1 MKKEGTTPQLL
12 ISYSDPFQRT
22 FKHLIQSRWLTWYDL
37 TPPAVSVFPVTLPST
52 LAHRIQAYIR
62 LHTQPL
68 LQSRACNR
76 LSLPPKVY
84 KIHLGGHFFHKNSLQ
99 QYFSAKTKGYN
110 QFLRLIPKNDLQ
122 CQSFTNAVTHQQH
135 TVQA

>member
-37 TPPAVSVFPVTLPST
+37 TPPAVSLPST
-52 LAHRIQAYIR
+52 VAHRIQAYIL
-62 LHTQPL
+62 LHAQPL
-68 LQSRACNR
+68 LQPRTCSRP
-76 LSLPPKVY
+76 SLPPKEY
-84 KIHLGGHFFHKNSLQ
+84 KIHLSCHFFHKNSLQ
-99 QYFSAKTKGYN
+99 QYFAAKTKGYK
-110 QFLRLIPKNDLQ
+110 QFLRLTPKNDLQ
-122 CQSFTNAVTHQQH
+122 CQFFTNTVTHQQN